1 MYAAGYLEGYL
12 TQEYI
17 YDAYYNFVNSVLE
30 GNENISREA
39 QKFVEDQLKWINQ
52 QIIYNNNSS
61 YWKFVSDLLG
71 QLKGMHEGYRFKV
84 SESQRIN
91 ESLDFFHF
99 YYLTNMG
106 DLEDIIPAFS
116 SFRMLFFSFFLNFF

>member
-30 GNENISREA
+30 GNENISKEA
-39 QKFVEDQLKWINQ
+39 QKFVEEQLKWINQ
-52 QIIYNNNSS
+52 QIIYNNSN

-71 QLKGMHEGYRFKV
+71 QLKGMHEGYQFKV
-84 SESQRIN
+84 AESKKNN

-116 SFRMLFFSFFLNFF
+116 SFKMLIF